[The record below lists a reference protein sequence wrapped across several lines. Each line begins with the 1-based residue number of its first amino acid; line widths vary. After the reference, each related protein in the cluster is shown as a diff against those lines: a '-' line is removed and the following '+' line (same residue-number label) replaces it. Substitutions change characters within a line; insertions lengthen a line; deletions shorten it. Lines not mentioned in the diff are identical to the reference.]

1 MRVVCNMQSLAVDLG
16 GRGGGG
22 GGGDGVRLSFIQG
35 SKCDNDTIMT
45 MKKQ

>member
-16 GRGGGG
+16 GRG